1 LKFGL
6 VVPNFCGGVR
16 GAEIPKLSDL
26 ITFSQKAERLGF
38 DCLWVID
45 HICVGWP
52 IYSTTWLDPIVTLS
66 ALAPVTK
73 TIKLGTSV
81 IVLPLRPPPI
91 LAKEIASLDI
101 LTGGRVQFGVGNG
114 WWDKEFEA
122 CGIPKKERGAR
133 SSEGIDIILK
143 LWKEDSLT
151 YDGKFYSF
159 KDVSI
164 VPRPVQKPHPP
175 IWIAGGS
182 AIGKAKEVYQ
192 IKADSVL
199 KRVAKY
205 GDVWL
210 SRAYTDLERLSGDW
224 KLVQEYLK
232 DFGKNS
238 SKFTFGHIT
247 WVFLTEGKSE
257 STAKE
262 MFAKC
267 LSIPFSDVKKEAVM
281 GTKKEIIKQLEDLRK
296 IGIQYNVLWPTHD
309 DDELLN
315 FLSKEVLPSFA

>member
-1 LKFGL
+1 MKFGL

-16 GAEIPKLSDL
+16 GAEVPSLSGVVD
-26 ITFSQKAERLGF
+26 FSQKSERLGF
-38 DCLWVID
+38 DSLWVID
-45 HICVGWP
+45 HLCVGWP

-81 IVLPLRPPPI
+81 IVLPLRIPPI

-101 LTGGRVQFGVGNG
+101 LSGGRVQFGVGNG

-122 CGIPKKERGAR
+122 CGVPKKQRGAR

-143 LWKEDSLT
+143 LWKEESLT
-151 YDGKFYSF
+151 YEGKFYSF
-159 KDVSI
+159 KDVSV
-164 VPRPVQKPHPP
+164 VPKPIQKPHPP

-182 AIGKAKEVYQ
+182 AIGKAKDVYQ
-192 IKADSVL
+192 IKADQVL

-210 SRAYTDLERLSGDW
+210 SRAYTDLDRLSADW
-224 KLVQEYLK
+224 KLVQQYLGE
-232 DFGKNS
+232 FGKS
-238 SKFTFGHIT
+238 TSKFTFAHIT
-247 WVFLTEGKSE
+247 WIYLTEGKSE
-257 STAKE
+257 SAAKD
-262 MFAKC
+262 MFARC
-267 LSIPFSDVKKEAVM
+267 LSIPFSDVKKEAIM
-281 GTKKEIIKQLEDLRK
+281 GTKKEIIKQLEDLRG